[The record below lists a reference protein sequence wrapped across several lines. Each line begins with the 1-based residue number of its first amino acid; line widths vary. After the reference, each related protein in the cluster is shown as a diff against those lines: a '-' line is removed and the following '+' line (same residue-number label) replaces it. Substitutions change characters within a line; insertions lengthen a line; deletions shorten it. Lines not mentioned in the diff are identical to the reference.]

1 MIDNTLVTRKI
12 TLILKD
18 LSALTDLS
26 RQSREAYLAN
36 PINEVLAERYLE
48 RMIGRMIDINYH
60 LITESGQPPPKDYH
74 ESFRPILTTSTGLLK
89 NFPAN
94 DSGGLLFRKWA
105 RGQEIGKVCT
115 KAGKIL
121 LRKDKRH
128 RLVLGVR
135 LIQQAAA
142 VEIDVNDV
150 VPT

>member
-74 ESFRPILTTSTGLLK
+74 ESFQMLGTMGILQGEFS
-89 NFPAN
+89 
-94 DSGGLLFRKWA
+94 R
-105 RGQEIGKVCT
+105 EI
-115 KAGKIL
+115 AFSAW
-121 LRKDKRH
+121 LRNRIVHEYD
-128 RLVLGVR
+128 
-135 LIQQAAA
+135 
-142 VEIDVNDV
+142 EIDAAKVYGALQVAVQQLPTYLDHVNRFIEKL
-150 VPT
+150 PGE

>member
-1 MIDNTLVTRKI
+1 MIDRALVTRKI

-74 ESFRPILTTSTGLLK
+74 ESF
-89 NFPAN
+89 
-94 DSGGLLFRKWA
+94 
-105 RGQEIGKVCT
+105 Q
-115 KAGKIL
+115 
-121 LRKDKRH
+121 
-128 RLVLGVR
+128 VLGTMGILQGEFSREIAFSAGLRNRIVHEYD
-135 LIQQAAA
+135 
-142 VEIDVNDV
+142 EIDAAKVYEALQVAVQQLPTYLDHVNRFIEKL
-150 VPT
+150 PGE